1 MFRSRL
7 FASVSTAALV
17 ASGIAFAAPASAE
30 PEPIT
35 ITKERTGA
43 NPIVAGSSSGTAFT
57 ITVTNNLVERYSI
70 GVSDVAPPGMTLT
83 GATSTTWTNCQVDAL
98 SIVCD
103 PAELEPGVPATLV
116 VTAVAQSW
124 VRPSTLVNCA
134 FFGQMFIAPEVDSRV
149 SPATPIGCAVR
160 APEVVASNG
169 YYGYAEASVEVIN
182 DADLEIVASHVSA
195 YDVVSPGAQ
204 AIVDFAVKNNGPS
217 GATGPIQVKGSLPTG
232 TSFVSG
238 AGEGWTCS
246 SVDQDVECA
255 WNPAPPDAPQPAFLF
270 EGVLASGDSAPPLAW
285 TLNTARPGKVASYTV
300 TGTVSSPTSDSKP
313 ANNTS
318 STIIGVAPV
327 DLAITKAAT
336 GPVDVGDRLV
346 WNVSVSNVGGI
357 DDAAKITVVDTLPDG
372 STFVSGVGEGWTCS
386 ASGQK
391 VTCTRD
397 GLSKNT
403 TSVVALTTK
412 VKSGAPRVTNK
423 ATVSTESYESNTS
436 DNSTS
441 AEVRVSR
448 VEQTAKALPASPTR
462 VKSGKTDQ
470 GKKLTTRVLCRP
482 VTTGA
487 LGEVAY
493 CTVTR
498 KGDVVK
504 VQVLGSRKVKVTVI
518 QTAKG
523 GDKYKPFVQRKTY
536 IVRP

>member
-7 FASVSTAALV
+7 FTAVSAAALV
-17 ASGIAFAAPASAE
+17 ASGVAFAAPASAE
-30 PEPIT
+30 PPPIT

-43 NPIVAGSSSGTAFT
+43 NPIVAGSSSGTEFT
-57 ITVTNNLVERYSI
+57 ITVTNNYIDPWEVA
-70 GVSDVAPPGMTLT
+70 VQDVAPPGMSLT
-83 GATSTTWTNCQVDAL
+83 GATSSTFTDCAVDSFSISCQPVMM
-98 SIVCD
+98 D
-103 PAELEPGVPATLV
+103 PHESATLV
-116 VTAVAQSW
+116 VTAVADSW

-134 FFGQMFIAPEVDSRV
+134 YVGQVFIAPEVDSRV
-149 SPATPIGCAVR
+149 TPATPIGCAVG
-160 APEVVASNG
+160 APEVDPSNG
-169 YYGYAEASVEVIN
+169 YYGYAEAPVDVIN
-182 DADLEIVASHVSA
+182 DADLELTASHVPA
-195 YDVVSPGAQ
+195 YDVVSPGAR

-217 GATGPIQVKGSLPTG
+217 GASGPIQVKGTLPTG

-238 AGEGWTCS
+238 DGDGWTCS
-246 SVDQDVECA
+246 SVNQDVECS
-255 WNPAPPDAPQPAFLF
+255 WNPVPPDAPQPAFVVA
-270 EGVLASGDSAPPLAW
+270 GVLFPGDSTPALAW
-285 TLNTARPGKVASYTV
+285 TLDTARPGKVASYTV

-318 STIIGVAPV
+318 STTLGVAPV

-336 GPVDVGDRLV
+336 GPVNVGDRLV
-346 WNVSVSNVGGI
+346 WNLSVSNVGGI
-357 DDAAKITVVDTLPDG
+357 DDAGKVTVVDTLPTG
-372 STFVSGVGEGWTCS
+372 STFVSGSGDGWTCS

-397 GLSKNT
+397 GLTKMT
-403 TSVVALTTK
+403 TSVVTVTTK

-448 VEQTAKALPASPTR
+448 VEQTAKALPSSPTR

-482 VTTGA
+482 VTAGV

-493 CTVTR
+493 CKVTR
-498 KGDVVK
+498 SGDVVK
-504 VQVLGSRKVKVTVI
+504 VQVLGSRKVKVTII

-536 IVRP
+536 IVKP